1 MSDPLKGR
9 GLNRKTCGRR
19 AREAARRPPSK
30 PETVATRAS
39 VVRDLPPK
47 HGTPRPLGAHISC
60 SRHLCQGNG
69 ALPRGRPASEGLQSK
84 SARVLGP
91 FPQRPQNLP
100 LIFPSSTHDFTPESL
115 TIPHPLTPP
124 SICSCLWL
132 LKPPRLS
139 RCSSGDHN
147 SPQNESLGVPMAP
160 CSYQQID
167 MIPLFYAV
175 LYRMSR

>member
-1 MSDPLKGR
+1 MRQPGGHRPSQRRWRLAPAWSGTCPRSTGPPDPWAPTSHAPGISAK
-9 GLNRKTCGRR
+9 
-19 AREAARRPPSK
+19 
-30 PETVATRAS
+30 ETEPCLVA
-39 VVRDLPPK
+39 
-47 HGTPRPLGAHISC
+47 G
-60 SRHLCQGNG
+60 RHL
-69 ALPRGRPASEGLQSK
+69 RGCKSK

-100 LIFPSSTHDFTPESL
+100 LIFPSSTHGFTPESL